1 MRSRLVLLLVALLPL
16 FSGCNKQD
24 LNYFTGFEAGV
35 IDAGRFT
42 SDNGISM
49 KIEQNQERFDIQTP
63 RRVLLSYETTSFEE
77 HAGISVAPL
86 DILDAVVTPPVPET
100 DIPEAAEDTPT
111 TISNAWFSG
120 GYMNILASVEASDAA
135 LHTFSLAFAV
145 NANETVLRLRHDSS
159 NDSSTA
165 KKARNVFLSFPMND
179 VVQAFDLFRISLGM
193 EILSPVPVL
202 FQWTGYEQ
210 KDGPAV
216 LIQKEGSFTPNP

>member
-16 FSGCNKQD
+16 LSGCNKQD

-49 KIEQNQERFDIQTP
+49 KIERNQERFDIQTP

-77 HAGISVAPL
+77 HAGITVAPL
-86 DILDAVVTPPVPET
+86 DILDAVVTPPVPEA
-100 DIPEAAEDTPT
+100 DIPEDAEDTPT
-111 TISNAWFSG
+111 TIANAWFSG
-120 GYMNILASVEASDAA
+120 GYINILASVDASDAA
-135 LHTFSLAFAV
+135 LHTFTLAFTV
-145 NANETVLRLRHDSS
+145 NANETVLRLRHDST
-159 NDSSTA
+159 DDTTTA

-210 KDGPAV
+210 KGGPAV